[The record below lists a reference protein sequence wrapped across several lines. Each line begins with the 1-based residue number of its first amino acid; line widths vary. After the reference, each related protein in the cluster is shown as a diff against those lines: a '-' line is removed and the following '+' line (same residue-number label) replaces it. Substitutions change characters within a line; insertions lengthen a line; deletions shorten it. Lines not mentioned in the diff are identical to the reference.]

1 MKKTNMS
8 VSLTID
14 RSLFCLCSLSPSL
27 SFSSTLSLSLFP
39 SLVQRTDDPIS
50 KKINYFFSLLWLKE
64 TILLYSVTFNIFKCC
79 KKLKG
84 LFQCVPL
91 YSYIAI
97 IASYI
102 LNANLLLLY
111 LQQRDKL
118 FRLGRVRYKLSRKK
132 WTGGGKKQKE
142 RKTRERKIAKKKKEK
157 RRFSI
162 DTRYTYTLYLDTIPS
177 RAHRKKT
184 EETRVY
190 YTHTRVY
197 TYTQKGEEK
206 KEKKKRTNLLKKR
219 GATRINM

>member
-1 MKKTNMS
+1 MKNTNMS

-132 WTGGGKKQKE
+132 WTEGGGKKTE
-142 RKTRERKIAKKKKEK
+142 RKKNT
-157 RRFSI
+157 
-162 DTRYTYTLYLDTIPS
+162 
-177 RAHRKKT
+177 RKKDS
-184 EETRVY
+184 
-190 YTHTRVY
+190 
-197 TYTQKGEEK
+197 
-206 KEKKKRTNLLKKR
+206 EKKKREETIFDRYTLHVYIILRHDTESRAQEKDRRDTRILHPHSRIYLHAKRRRKKR
-219 GATRINM
+219 KEKKNELT